1 MAPERSSSDA
11 PQEAWLTITE
21 AASQAGLS
29 RVIVMHWV
37 RNGKLA
43 SSRRGRR
50 HLVRPSDL
58 AAVQTAAHAG
68 HVVPVWRTAPVR
80 FGRRLRLLREAEG
93 RSQLALAAA
102 TGLSHEALSNL
113 ERGKRAPSADTV
125 HRLAQALGI
134 APERFVDEGPIGL
147 TMLSVAEAAF
157 RLDVPADRVQKWV
170 RQGELPGSK
179 VSGQWRVPEI
189 AVAALGRSGRLRGAS
204 RRLDP
209 RYRG

>member
-1 MAPERSSSDA
+1 MPPERPSSDA
-11 PQEAWLTITE
+11 SPETWLTITE
-21 AASQAGLS
+21 AAAQAGLS
-29 RVIVMHWV
+29 RVVVMHWV
-37 RNGKLA
+37 RHGRLA
-43 SSRRGRR
+43 SRRRGRW

-68 HVVPVWRTAPVR
+68 PVVPIWRTAPVR
-80 FGRRLRLLREAEG
+80 YGQRLRRLREADG

-113 ERGKRAPSADTV
+113 ERGKRAPTADTV
-125 HRLAQALGI
+125 RRLARALGI
-134 APERFVDEGPIGL
+134 AAERFIDEGPIGL

-157 RLDVPADRVQKWV
+157 RLDVPADRVQKWL
-170 RQGELPGSK
+170 RHGELPGSK

-189 AVAALGRSGRLRGAS
+189 AVADLGRSGRLRGAS